1 MSNSKSN
8 GPQSMTSSGSGSD
21 LELSSD
27 DDADVVWCKTKLGL
41 IKLNV
46 WEIMKMKKIL
56 ALLTMLLMIQTS
68 YL

>member
-8 GPQSMTSSGSGSD
+8 GPQSMTSSGSGPD
-21 LELSSD
+21 LELV
-27 DDADVVWCKTKLGL
+27 AMMMQIMVWCKTKLGL
-41 IKLNV
+41 IKVNL
-46 WEIMKMKKIL
+46 WKIMKMKKIL